1 MDKTLEKKVVLTGE
15 YEEIL
20 SLGDHYYI
28 VSKKNK
34 IAVLPYTISTN
45 GVLDKLGVIND
56 YNYILEQDFY
66 TLINGYISSDDSTD
80 LVCAN
85 RLLFEIIGAN
95 IKSAL
100 NWSYLGELFNNLT
113 SDSPIKIYAVD
124 ISDVEIRDN
133 EEVEEQEERKN
144 FKLLDASRVLQ
155 TDESL
160 LLSSYL
166 RLFQHFYVNSL
177 QKEK

>member
-1 MDKTLEKKVVLTGE
+1 METLNTKKLFSEKNIRLFFDV
-15 YEEIL
+15 
-20 SLGDHYYI
+20 SLI
-28 VSKKNK
+28 IK
-34 IAVLPYTISTN
+34 
-45 GVLDKLGVIND
+45 GVL
-56 YNYILEQDFY
+56 
-66 TLINGYISSDDSTD
+66 S
-80 LVCAN
+80 
-85 RLLFEIIGAN
+85 LFEIIGAN